1 MSIGSATD
9 RDGIVEDGDY
19 VHEVLIGQSFGEALL
34 GDFGTHH
41 HDVLAADGEPGHAD
55 SVSGLGSQPVRKDDA
70 TPATQESDQPGPS
83 ACASGPASRAG
94 L

>member
-1 MSIGSATD
+1 MSIGSDTD

-41 HDVLAADGEPGHAD
+41 HDVLAADSAPGPAD
-55 SVSGLGSQPVRKDDA
+55 SVAGLGSQPVSKDDA
-70 TPATQESDQPGPS
+70 TPATQGPDQLG
-83 ACASGPASRAG
+83 ANAHASGPATCAG